1 MGIMSLS
8 EIMDKSIEVL
18 RKHVKSI
25 ALFTIGYGIIAF
37 IAVFL
42 IIIVGTIVSALT
54 AGLFQNF
61 WVMGISLVLIGIL
74 ASAFGL
80 SLYAGTIKIASQ
92 EFTGEEVFAQD
103 AIKASFKSIFK
114 VFGIIFLG
122 VVLFIP
128 IGAVIWVIG
137 KFFYY
142 AFDRTMLNIYMYEGR
157 QLLYIIPPIVFLLTV
172 VFIIMAYI
180 TWFSFALNVLVIE
193 KKGVWGCTK
202 RSFSL
207 IKNNYWRIF
216 GCTLLFSLTVFAL
229 RSSIDTLMALI
240 SGIIYLIFKFL
251 NISQDFLAFFTM
263 VYSYASWPINL
274 ITWMVI
280 SPIGI
285 IMISMLYFN
294 QRFKKEGYDMTLKL
308 KEIQKNDERKQLGEV
323 VEFSDSL

>member
-42 IIIVGTIVSALT
+42 IIIVGVIVSAL
-54 AGLFQNF
+54 AADLLENF
-61 WVMGISLVLIGIL
+61 WLIGIALVFIGIL

-103 AIKASFKSIFK
+103 AIKAAFKSIFK
-114 VFGIIFLG
+114 MFGIIFLG

-137 KFFYY
+137 KFFYDT
-142 AFDRTMLNIYMYEGR
+142 FDRTVLNIQMYASR
-157 QLLYIIPPIVFLLTV
+157 QLLYIIPPIIFLLTV
-172 VFIIMAYI
+172 LFIIMVYI
-180 TWFSFALNVLVIE
+180 TWFSFVLNVLVIE
-193 KKGVWGCTK
+193 KKGAWGCIK

-207 IKNNYWRIF
+207 VKNNFWRVF

-229 RSSIDTLMALI
+229 RSSIDTLLAVA
-240 SGIIYLIFKFL
+240 SGIIYFIFKFL
-251 NISQDFLAFFTM
+251 KISQDFITFFTM
-263 VYSYASWPINL
+263 IYGYVSWPINL
-274 ITWMVI
+274 FTWMVI

>member
-25 ALFTIGYGIIAF
+25 VLFTIGYGIIAF

-54 AGLFQNF
+54 AGLFENF
-61 WVMGISLVLIGIL
+61 WVMGISLVFIGIL

-103 AIKASFKSIFK
+103 AIKASFKSILK
-114 VFGIIFLG
+114 VFGIISSG

-128 IGAVIWVIG
+128 IGAVIWSIG
-137 KFFYY
+137 KFFYD
-142 AFDRTMLNIYMYEGR
+142 AFDRTILNIDMYAGR

-193 KKGVWGCTK
+193 KKGVWGCIK